1 MTDNWLNTRAGQYLA
16 NHTIPSLIEALN
28 RNSEALEKGNVIMD
42 AEHPIWGSPPC
53 DPISIEGKK
62 IMEKVGLWKKKTG
75 EIDRERAG
83 SHGYRRGPAT
93 SYSEWRPTPLE
104 VLLYRALS
112 RLYAG
117 DNSEDANAEAI
128 AALSYASNDF
138 RNVLAEHTWNP
149 DGEGDAQRID
159 WNDHTS
165 CIWNDTADHPGPDN

>member
-1 MTDNWLNTRAGQYLA
+1 
-16 NHTIPSLIEALN
+16 
-28 RNSEALEKGNVIMD
+28 
-42 AEHPIWGSPPC
+42 
-53 DPISIEGKK
+53 SIEGKK

-83 SHGYRRGPAT
+83 SHGYRKPEQI
-93 SYSEWRPTPLE
+93 SEENYLDPGEDIYGRWRKENGEWFPTPLE

-165 CIWNDTADHPGPDN
+165 CIWNDTADYPGPDN